1 LINKKGDQNMDSEV
15 LNMGGG
21 SGGGDDDGPNIIKT
35 ADRSYQIAAN
45 QVVLLTRP
53 PTDPDS
59 KPVPNV
65 ITILATGNTATDGN
79 VDVRGSKGVR
89 ITSGPPLLPPTK
101 SDSTDGV
108 EIVVSE
114 SQNVTVQRG
123 LLPGVDQKI
132 SMTPGNIT
140 IDGGTGTITIQSLT
154 EITLSV
160 AGGLSSITLT
170 PAGITIQGI
179 LVQIN

>member
-1 LINKKGDQNMDSEV
+1 MASDV
-15 LNMGGG
+15 LKLGGG

-35 ADRSYQIAAN
+35 ADRAYQIAAN

-53 PTDPDS
+53 PTDPDV

-65 ITILATGNTATDGN
+65 ITILAAGNTATDGN

-89 ITSGPPLLPPTK
+89 ITTGPPLLLPTK

-108 EIVVSE
+108 EIIVSE
-114 SQNVTVQRG
+114 DQSVTVQRG
-123 LLPGVDQKI
+123 LLPGIDQTI
-132 SMTPGNIT
+132 TMTPGNIT
-140 IDGGTGTITIQSLT
+140 VDAGVGKVTIQSLT
-154 EITLSV
+154 GITLSV
-160 AGGLSSITLT
+160 AGGLSTISLT
-170 PAGITIQGI
+170 PAGIVIQGL

>member
-1 LINKKGDQNMDSEV
+1 MASDV
-15 LNMGGG
+15 LKFGGG

-35 ADRSYQIAAN
+35 ADRAYQIAAN

-53 PTDPDS
+53 PTDPTAES
-59 KPVPNV
+59 VPNV
-65 ITILATGNTATDGN
+65 ITILAAGNTTTDGN

-108 EIVVSE
+108 EIIVSE
-114 SQNVTVQRG
+114 TQNVTLQRG
-123 LLPGVDQKI
+123 LLPGIDQKI
-132 SMTPGNIT
+132 EMKPGSIT
-140 IDGGTGTITIQSLT
+140 VDAGAGTVTIQSLS

-170 PAGITIQGI
+170 PAGITIQGL

>member
-1 LINKKGDQNMDSEV
+1 MASDV
-15 LNMGGG
+15 LKMGGG

-35 ADRSYQIAAN
+35 ADCAYQIAAN

-53 PTDPDS
+53 PTDPGA
-59 KPVPNV
+59 KPAPNV
-65 ITILATGNTATDGN
+65 ITILAAGNTGTDGN

-89 ITSGPPLLPPTK
+89 ITTGPAPLPPTK

-108 EIVVSE
+108 EIIVSE

-123 LLPGVDQKI
+123 LIPGVDQTI
-132 SMTPGNIT
+132 SMTPGNIK
-140 IDGGTGTITIQSLT
+140 IDGGGGTITVQSLT

-160 AGGLSSITLT
+160 AGGVSSITLT
-170 PAGITIQGI
+170 PAAIIIKGPM
-179 LVQIN
+179 VMIN